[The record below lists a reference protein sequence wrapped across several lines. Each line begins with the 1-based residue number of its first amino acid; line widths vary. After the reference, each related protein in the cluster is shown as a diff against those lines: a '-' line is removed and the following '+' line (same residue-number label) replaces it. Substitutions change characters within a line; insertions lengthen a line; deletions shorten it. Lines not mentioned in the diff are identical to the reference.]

1 MEPVFAWVS
10 TYGYGALFGRGL
22 EDLELDRY
30 TATARALFFK
40 ASYLLHF

>member
-1 MEPVFAWVS
+1 MPATDRCS
-10 TYGYGALFGRGL
+10 AGRSRSC
-22 EDLELDRY
+22 ELDSY

>member
-1 MEPVFAWVS
+1 MRATDRCS
-10 TYGYGALFGRGL
+10 ARALD
-22 EDLELDRY
+22 DLELDRY